1 MVGSKPRQ
9 LWGATALL
17 ALCTVVPL
25 GRAAAQTVVG
35 PAQPV
40 EARVWLDRGDEPILQ
55 HGERVRVY
63 YRTALDAYVAVFH
76 IDTDGVTRLIFPRS
90 PGADHY
96 ARGGRDYRLLF
107 PSSPYWFVDEQPGL
121 GYFFVVASPE
131 PFDFSAFRF
140 SPYGRGWDLS
150 LVGRQVYRDPYI
162 AMDDYVAALV
172 TDWEVASYA
181 LDFTGYHVGERYE
194 YPRFL
199 CYDCHGFRSY
209 ATWNPYY
216 EACTTFRV
224 VIYDDPYFYPARRY
238 RADRVVWTRPLASH
252 RPRFTLKE
260 RANGEPVGPLIRLR
274 TSSPPAVVTSAPRR
288 SPTGGAGG
296 VVTGPARSPRDGTL
310 RSPANH
316 PLSEPTNLG
325 VIRGRR
331 SAPASARPAE
341 VDAPGRSNGAT
352 RRGVVAPPPRGAS
365 RAGSATA
372 PGSSSA
378 DARRAAP
385 RSGVERPRPVLRKRP
400 SDGAKPPAARPR
412 GAAPVTAQPP
422 RRPATPPAAQP
433 GGSSRD
439 RGSRPQARPGT
450 DPRGGTKRSGGDRE
464 AATVRRTPDGRPV
477 IRR

>member
-1 MVGSKPRQ
+1 M
-9 LWGATALL
+9 LL
-17 ALCTVVPL
+17 TLCIVVPL
-25 GRAAAQTVVG
+25 GAAAQGVVG

-55 HGERVRVY
+55 YGERVRVY

-107 PSSPYWFVDEQPGL
+107 PRSPYWFVDEQPGL
-121 GYFFVVASPE
+121 GYFFIVASPE

-150 LVGRQVYRDPYI
+150 LVGRQVYRDPYV

-209 ATWNPYY
+209 PTWNPYY
-216 EACTTFRV
+216 AACTTFRV

-238 RADRVVWTRPLASH
+238 RADRVVWTRPLGSD
-252 RPRFTLKE
+252 RPRFTFKE
-260 RANGEPVGPLIRLR
+260 RANGEPVGPLIRSR
-274 TSSPPAVVTSAPRR
+274 MSPPPAVVTSAPRR

-296 VVTGPARSPRDGTL
+296 VVTGPARAPVGGTL
-310 RSPANH
+310 RPPANH

-325 VIRGRR
+325 VFRGRR
-331 SAPASARPAE
+331 SAPAYARPAE
-341 VDAPGRSNGAT
+341 ADARGRSNEPT
-352 RRGVVAPPPRGAS
+352 RSGVVGPPPRGAS
-365 RAGSATA
+365 PAGPATA
-372 PGSSSA
+372 PGSSPA
-378 DARRAAP
+378 DERRAAP
-385 RSGVERPRPVLRKRP
+385 RPGDERLRPVLRKRP
-400 SDGAKPPAARPR
+400 SDGAKPPDAPRSSGARPAARPR
-412 GAAPVTAQPP
+412 GVAPVTAQPP
-422 RRPATPPAAQP
+422 RRPATPPPAQP
-433 GGSSRD
+433 GGSSGE

-450 DPRGGTKRSGGDRE
+450 DPRGVTKRSGGDRE
-464 AATVRRTPDGRPV
+464 APTVRRTPDGRPV